1 MPAQRRIRW
10 PSKKIR
16 QKHDPSVFQI
26 WSAVHGLGK
35 RGAGLGIAT
44 GAIVLTVVN
53 FYIGKV
59 QQQAGLLGDMAGI
72 AHLGGLDVALSII
85 IGAVVVR
92 ATLQATKIF
101 VTKAGS

>member
-1 MPAQRRIRW
+1 MGKILSLVLANFAGSAI
-10 PSKKIR
+10 KK
-16 QKHDPSVFQI
+16 
-26 WSAVHGLGK
+26 LLL
-35 RGAGLGIAT
+35 GAGLGIAT
-44 GAIVLTVVN
+44 GAIVLTVLN